1 MPTRGNIRPLTVKQ
15 SKACPSVRFN
25 YFIMTPDSVTESGT
39 SLSRVSSGYGASLG
53 WPVCDTSKMYVQQV
67 RLTIHESE
75 TAQKEQT
82 T

>member
-1 MPTRGNIRPLTVKQ
+1 
-15 SKACPSVRFN
+15 
-25 YFIMTPDSVTESGT
+25 MTPDSVTESGT
-39 SLSRVSSGYGASLG
+39 SLSCVSSGYGASLG
-53 WPVCDTSKMYVQQV
+53 WPVCDTSKMYVQRV